1 VCWSVETRTG
11 RLGRHNSNLRIPKLP
26 YPGYSSPRDALEN
39 VGFQFLSL
47 RQSIRCPIFSTGH
60 ECQTFPIK
68 TGLCT
73 ENRFCNIADERPR
86 CSAAKGGHQSSPS
99 STRSSCG
106 PRAPGTVS
114 ISPLPSRCEEP
125 LSVVR
130 IRCRTSW
137 SRAPPRQSSFSADG
151 SFVSQSA
158 VAAKTDRE
166 LDQAE
171 ARKSWNRESIT
182 INMPTAI
189 INARAGMCLTAH
201 PPNGAASTPPPL
213 ASRNPERNPS
223 GAVQPASVREP
234 ASVLGHNL

>member
-1 VCWSVETRTG
+1 MGEQW
-11 RLGRHNSNLRIPKLP
+11 
-26 YPGYSSPRDALEN
+26 YS
-39 VGFQFLSL
+39 GHSL

-68 TGLCT
+68 TGVCT